1 MTNFEVM
8 DHLILSQEG
17 YQNSDVYS
25 YRVMA
30 WQTEIR
36 AWESANLDSKTARRP
51 SAEPRSGWRTLTIP
65 QRLNSCIYGSIVS
78 KELNNFSHVPFI
90 THIAGERHSI

>member
-17 YQNSDVYS
+17 YQDSDVCFH
-25 YRVMA
+25 RVFS

-36 AWESANLDSKTARRP
+36 AWESANLDSKTVRRS
-51 SAEPRSGWRTLTIP
+51 SA
-65 QRLNSCIYGSIVS
+65 
-78 KELNNFSHVPFI
+78 
-90 THIAGERHSI
+90 